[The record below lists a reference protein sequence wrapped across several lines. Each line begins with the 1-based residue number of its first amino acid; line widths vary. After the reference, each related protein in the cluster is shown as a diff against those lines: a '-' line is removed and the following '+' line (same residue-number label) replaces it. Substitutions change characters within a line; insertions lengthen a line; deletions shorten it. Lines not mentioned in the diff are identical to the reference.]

1 MESERELRQTDQEP
15 PADQET
21 AVKERG
27 GQEEGEEDGGREL
40 TAERDERLQRQQPG
54 TERVDDQSLEPL
66 FPDEELARDRTRW
79 DEIQARFVDEP
90 RTAVEQA
97 DSLVSELLERVTAEL
112 TEGRSRLEG
121 QWARGEEV
129 LTEDLRLALRR
140 YRSFFNRL
148 LAA

>member
-1 MESERELRQTDQEP
+1 MESERELRQSDQEP

-21 AVKERG
+21 AVDERG
-27 GQEEGEEDGGREL
+27 GQQKGEADGGREL
-40 TAERDERLQRQQPG
+40 RAERDEPG
-54 TERVDDQSLEPL
+54 AEGADDEPLEPL
-66 FPDEELARDRTRW
+66 FPNEELARARARW
-79 DEIQARFVDEP
+79 DEIQASFVDEP

-121 QWARGEEV
+121 QWDRGEEV
-129 LTEDLRLALRR
+129 STEDLRLALRR